1 MSIMAKKI
9 FLLFFLLLLGTNFL
23 TGICFAKDKEATIWK
38 MQSAY
43 ALHTA
48 SAAGAVYWANQ
59 IEKVTNG
66 RLKIEQHQP
75 GSLCTTTSIIDMVE
89 DGVVD
94 CAMTYGGYY
103 TGVIPEANLST
114 GLPMVHQTLDECL
127 DAWYNRGFLEIIRE
141 AFAERGIYYCFYPV
155 DNWYNFTIKKPIKTL
170 DDLKGLKIRALGA
183 YGRFTQLLGA
193 SAVSIPGPET
203 YMALKLGTVDGALY
217 SAAAIVD
224 TKVDEVVNYT
234 IYPTAAQITADFYIS
249 QKSLDKL
256 PEDLRHIVI
265 SATDDIFLHGGV
277 IVQIRDQEAQRELV
291 RKGVERIYLSDADV
305 KKATKIAE
313 QLWDEI
319 ATKNE
324 RCKKGVEILKQQLR
338 DIGRLE

>member
-1 MSIMAKKI
+1 MMKKLI
-9 FLLFFLLLLGTNFL
+9 WVSFLLLVNVSFCIGM
-23 TGICFAKDKEATIWK
+23 CFAKDNKVTTWK

-75 GSLCTTTSIIDMVE
+75 GTLCTTASIIDMVE
-89 DGVVD
+89 QGVVD

-127 DAWYNRGFLEIIRE
+127 DAWYNRGLLPIIRT
-141 AFAERGIYYCFYPV
+141 AFAERGIYYCTYPV
-155 DNWYNFTIKKPIKTL
+155 DNWYSFTTIKPITTL
-170 DDLKGLKIRALGA
+170 ADLKGMKIRALGA

-193 SAVSIPGPET
+193 SAVSVPGPET

-224 TKVDEVVNYT
+224 TKLDEVVKYT
-234 IYPTAAQITADFYIS
+234 IYPTSAQITADFYIS

-256 PEDLRHIVI
+256 PEDVRHIVI
-265 SATDDIFLHGGV
+265 ASSDDIFIHGGV
-277 IVQIRDQEAQRELV
+277 LVQIRDQEAQRSLV
-291 RKGVERIYLSDADV
+291 RKGVQRIYLSDADV
-305 KKATKIAE
+305 KKATSVAVQI
-313 QLWDEI
+313 WDEI
-319 ATKNE
+319 GAKNA
-324 RCKKGVEILKQQLR
+324 RCKKGVDILKQQLR
-338 DIGRLE
+338 DLGRLE

>member
-1 MSIMAKKI
+1 MTRKI
-9 FLLFFLLLLGTNFL
+9 IWVGFIFVVGMLLCAGFA
-23 TGICFAKDKEATIWK
+23 FAKDKQVITWK

-48 SAAGAVYWANQ
+48 SANGAVYWASQ
-59 IEKVTNG
+59 IERITNG
-66 RLKIEQHQP
+66 RLKIELYEP
-75 GSLCTTTSIIDMVE
+75 GTLCTTASIPDMIE
-89 DGVVD
+89 QGVID
-94 CAMTYGGYY
+94 CAMSYGGYY
-103 TGVIPEANLST
+103 TGIIPEANLST

-127 DAWYNRGFLEIIRE
+127 DAWYNRGFLEVIRE
-141 AFAERGIYYCFYPV
+141 GFAERGIYYCFYPV
-155 DNWYNFTIKKPIKTL
+155 DNWYNFALKKPIKTL
-170 DDLKGLKIRALGA
+170 EDLKGLKIRALGA

-193 SAVSIPGPET
+193 SAVSVPGPET
-203 YMALKLGTVDGALY
+203 YMALRLGTVDGALY

-224 TKVDEVVNYT
+224 TKVDGIVEYT

-256 PEDLRHIVI
+256 PEDLRHIVVTA
-265 SATDDIFLHGGV
+265 SDDIFIHGGV
-277 IVQIRDQEAQRELV
+277 LVQIRDQEAQRELV
-291 RKGVERIYLSDADV
+291 RKGVKRIYLSEEDV
-305 KKATKIAE
+305 KRATMVAT

-338 DIGRLE
+338 DLGRLE